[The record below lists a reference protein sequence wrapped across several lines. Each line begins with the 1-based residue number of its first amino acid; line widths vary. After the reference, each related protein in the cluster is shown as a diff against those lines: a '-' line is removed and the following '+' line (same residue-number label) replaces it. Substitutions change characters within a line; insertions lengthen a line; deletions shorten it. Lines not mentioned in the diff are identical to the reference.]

1 MRPHR
6 RLRLALLLLAASGA
20 ASADWTPVA
29 PDNGIYAAY
38 ADRATVRRDGPFATM
53 RGLYD
58 FPRGDFTPEGARMFS
73 TTVEREY
80 DCREPR
86 VRLMRYVDHAGRLG
100 EGAVVTDAE
109 GRRRWE
115 AVVEGSLDLAYWKIA
130 CEGA

>member
-1 MRPHR
+1 M
-6 RLRLALLLLAASGA
+6 AAGA

-38 ADRATVRRDGPFATM
+38 VDRATLRRDGAYATM
-53 RGLYD
+53 HGMYD
-58 FPRGDFTPEGARMFS
+58 FRHGDFTPEGARFYS

-86 VRLMRYVDHAGRLG
+86 VRLMSYADHAGRLG
-100 EGAVVTDAE
+100 RGEIVGSAP
-109 GRRRWE
+109 GRLRWE
-115 AVVEGSLDLAYWKIA
+115 AVVEGSLDAAYWKIA